1 VSPTATDS
9 TVPCPIPGDFNIP
22 LVDLRIATAVKTAK
36 GRWGV
41 LYGKWTADLSF
52 RDSRKEVSGT
62 DHRQTIHTR
71 GAVHAAVGAL
81 ASLKRRCAVE
91 IYTDSTYLL
100 QGATTWF
107 PLGLSFGWAADGDK
121 PGRMRNYELWS
132 QLRDLAARHDI
143 HWHGPRSLAIGEFG
157 SVMPEQKMEMRRR
170 TVGDGPDAGHIYAGH
185 VLPWDDSLG
194 EYRAFDDG
202 ELQNPEICVNVGSTD
217 DNAITPLTAG
227 EKAARKRVIARIA
240 KHYRPEFIKKAVP
253 RGRTVAVDTP
263 GDIIHSIA
271 LTPESFDYLQNAFQ
285 SLTETSRKTDAT
297 VPQSLH
303 RTKTMSTTDTPEQN
317 PSDVIPSPEQAA
329 AASQASSLNY
339 NPKTGGTTPI

>member
-1 VSPTATDS
+1 
-9 TVPCPIPGDFNIP
+9 
-22 LVDLRIATAVKTAK
+22 
-36 GRWGV
+36 
-41 LYGKWTADLSF
+41 
-52 RDSRKEVSGT
+52 
-62 DHRQTIHTR
+62 
-71 GAVHAAVGAL
+71 VGAL

-107 PLGLSFGWAADGDK
+107 PLGMSLGWHAGPKA
-121 PGRMRNYELWS
+121 GRIRNHDLWD
-132 QLRDLAARHDI
+132 QLRDLSARHDI
-143 HWHGPRSLAIGEFG
+143 HWHGPRNLSIGEFG
-157 SVMPEQKMEMRRR
+157 SVMPEQKTEMRRR
-170 TVGDGPDAGHIYAGH
+170 TVGDGLDAGHIYAGH

-202 ELQNPEICVNVGSTD
+202 ELHNPEICVNVGSTD

-285 SLTETSRKTDAT
+285 SLTDTSRKTDAT

-303 RTKTMSTTDTPEQN
+303 RTKTMSTTDTQEQN

-329 AASQASSLNY
+329 TTPQASALNY
-339 NPKTGGTTPI
+339 NPKPALNYGSTPSTGWGTAQVVSN